1 MKKLKQML
9 PYILIYIIAFFLV
22 PLVITNKGA
31 FMLVLLAIFPV
42 LCIGLSIMYGA
53 KYGFDIL
60 YVVLVP
66 LIFAITIFI
75 YYNITVWVYIVAYL
89 GITILGNAI
98 GGLIRLKDVKR
109 K

>member
-22 PLVITNKGA
+22 PLVITNQGA

-53 KYGFDIL
+53 KYGFDLL
-60 YVVLVP
+60 YVILVP
-66 LIFAITIFI
+66 LIFAITVFSSS
-75 YYNITVWVYIVAYL
+75 
-89 GITILGNAI
+89 NANDASSARS
-98 GGLIRLKDVKR
+98 LISRAL
-109 K
+109 